1 MNYEPENY
9 QEVALLENQ
18 RTINYDFGQGEI
30 LKLINVWTDGKENKQ
45 VLLENL
51 QGRRL
56 ITGIEKI
63 EIL

>member
-1 MNYEPENY
+1 MSNENDKY
-9 QEVALLENQ
+9 QEVVLLENQ
-18 RTINYDFGQGEI
+18 RSINYDFGQGEI
-30 LKLINVWTDGKENKQ
+30 LKLISVWTDGKENKQ
-45 VLLENL
+45 VLLENS